1 MTHPT
6 ANIEQ
11 QLQAIESQ
19 LEALT
24 SEKEQLLEAQV
35 TQAKERLDSF
45 ADKVRVA
52 CDNDETL
59 LDQVLAHMGYEPTSR
74 KRHADLERRL
84 RTSS

>member
-6 ANIEQ
+6 ANIDQ

-35 TQAKERLDSF
+35 TQAKERLEGF
-45 ADKVRVA
+45 AGKVKVA
-52 CDNDETL
+52 CNNDETL
-59 LDQVLAHMGYEPTSR
+59 LAQVLAHMGYEPTSR
-74 KRHADLERRL
+74 KRRADLERRL
-84 RTSS
+84 KTSS